1 MNGMNGNIMH
11 LSHAISPP
19 GMDSG
24 NSYHNDHGNQRRD
37 SAEDDQSEQHGD
49 QNNDDWLTHLRDWAV
64 LPDKCVAIQ
73 KSLKRATAAE
83 IDYCFN
89 ALSPNLVT
97 FARDQVGN
105 HTLQSLLKHC
115 TSEQLAQA
123 LPLLFQVE
131 TIVELS
137 CDQFSNHVLQQ
148 YLQQAPA
155 ELLIQAVEVIYANRH
170 SLLKMACDRIGNH
183 VIQCCVK
190 VSPSNLDEM
199 TSVLADKDILPQLSQ
214 HHFGNH
220 VLRCVIENELTDKL
234 RASLWNHWDK
244 LSFDK
249 YGNLCIQ
256 KFISKIPAED
266 LEIHA
271 HELAQRLTQLATHR
285 FANHVLQSY
294 VDQAVHH
301 SNAQT
306 VAIIVNA
313 MKKGFFELA
322 TDQFGSFVVCTA
334 LAAFEDEASTPLVDF
349 CVQGSN
355 ICKIARTQYGCQLLQ
370 KWIDVASE
378 IQLKRISIAL
388 SSCFAAVSRDKFGNH
403 FCLKMMSSRA
413 ASVINRDEGTKGLS
427 QLIMNVAT
435 LAEHQHASHVVQRI
449 VELQVWSQLSDDTR
463 TDIAAAI
470 GKNLPRLARHKLGV
484 HVARKAFSVVFG
496 GSDGSSEKKSAS
508 KLLQALG
515 SCFLQVALD
524 QHGCRLFEAC
534 IRCGQDDL
542 TELLVSQCCTNI
554 NRLSR
559 HTFGGLS
566 VRAVLNGCKG
576 SPGVRETILQRICDA
591 LAPHSV
597 SLARDRQGNLVLQA
611 AIRATKTAESSK
623 ALAEALMPHS
633 VPLCL
638 DWFGNRVVQRLLEC
652 LSRDSEIFLQLTNR
666 IETHKDELEESK
678 YGKFVLS
685 TIEKGEFPA
694 VGPDYEEIQA
704 REDMLMMGLP
714 AELQGI
720 DLDDKPP
727 WAMSLSSEML
737 GDHSNSRNGR
747 GGGGRG
753 KNRNNSRG
761 GGRGGDRNNSRDR
774 YGGGRGG
781 KGDRR
786 DGRRVAA
793 T

>member
-1 MNGMNGNIMH
+1 MD
-11 LSHAISPP
+11 LSPQMAPP
-19 GMDSG
+19 GSSSPGKHSFNSG
-24 NSYHNDHGNQRRD
+24 NRHD
-37 SAEDDQSEQHGD
+37 SEEEGSDLHI
-49 QNNDDWLTHLRDWAV
+49 NNEDWLTHLREWAV
-64 LPDKCVAIQ
+64 LPDKCVLIQ

-83 IDYCFN
+83 IEYCFS
-89 ALSPNLVT
+89 ALQPNLVT

-115 TSEQLAQA
+115 TAEQLAQA

-155 ELLIQAVEVIYANRH
+155 ELLVKAVEVIYANRH

-190 VSPSNLDEM
+190 VSPSNLDEL
-199 TSVLADKDILPQLSQ
+199 TSVLADSDILPQLST

-220 VLRCVIENELTDKL
+220 VLRCVIENKLTDKL

-256 KFISKIPAED
+256 KFISKIPSED

-271 HELAQRLTQLATHR
+271 HELAHRLTQLATHR

-294 VDQAVHH
+294 VDQAVHY
-301 SNAQT
+301 SNAET

-334 LAAFEDEASTPLVDF
+334 LAAFEDDASTPLVDF

-413 ASVINRDEGTKGLS
+413 ASVINREEGAKGLS

-449 VELQVWSQLSDDTR
+449 VELQVWSQLSDATKGKFQILHVLCVYGCGGGCWMV
-463 TDIAAAI
+463 DIDFFF
-470 GKNLPRLARHKLGV
+470 
-484 HVARKAFSVVFG
+484 FS
-496 GSDGSSEKKSAS
+496 SSSSSSFLHRFSPTTKKSI
-508 KLLQALG
+508 L
-515 SCFLQVALD
+515 
-524 QHGCRLFEAC
+524 R
-534 IRCGQDDL
+534 RP
-542 TELLVSQCCTNI
+542 LVKI
-554 NRLSR
+554 Y
-559 HTFGGLS
+559 
-566 VRAVLNGCKG
+566 
-576 SPGVRETILQRICDA
+576 
-591 LAPHSV
+591 
-597 SLARDRQGNLVLQA
+597 
-611 AIRATKTAESSK
+611 
-623 ALAEALMPHS
+623 
-633 VPLCL
+633 L
-638 DWFGNRVVQRLLEC
+638 DW
-652 LSRDSEIFLQLTNR
+652 
-666 IETHKDELEESK
+666 
-678 YGKFVLS
+678 
-685 TIEKGEFPA
+685 
-694 VGPDYEEIQA
+694 PDI
-704 REDMLMMGLP
+704 
-714 AELQGI
+714 
-720 DLDDKPP
+720 
-727 WAMSLSSEML
+727 
-737 GDHSNSRNGR
+737 N
-747 GGGGRG
+747 
-753 KNRNNSRG
+753 
-761 GGRGGDRNNSRDR
+761 
-774 YGGGRGG
+774 
-781 KGDRR
+781 
-786 DGRRVAA
+786 
-793 T
+793 